1 MSIRRILISLG
12 GLAAVAALAL
22 LAFATTSPAHN
33 ADAAG
38 LQPACTFATPIQALV
53 LAGGGSDIVTCTFN
67 VHGTTY
73 TFVGNFTVDPAATP
87 PVAVTHCTLN
97 GDDIHI
103 GRCP

>member
-12 GLAAVAALAL
+12 GLTAVAALAL
-22 LAFATTSPAHN
+22 LAFATTSPAHK

-38 LQPACTFATPIQALV
+38 LQPACTFATPIPALV
-53 LAGGGSDIVTCTFN
+53 QAGGGSDTVTCTFD

-73 TFVGNFTVDPAATP
+73 TFVGDFTLTLGATP
-87 PVAVTHCTLN
+87 PVAVTGCTLN
-97 GDDIHI
+97 GQPIHI